1 VARVAERHRI
11 ETVRALRWAFL
22 SGFALDLIATLSVA
36 LVALTAGLRL
46 QDGALALAPALVVL
60 LLAPEVFVPLRAVGA
75 QYHAS
80 TDALEAAAVALELA
94 ALPALQVRGT
104 LLAGEPVASLVDVTV
119 RHPGRDEDAL
129 LGVSLAL
136 RAGQVVA
143 VEGPERRG
151 QEHAAARPAGSGGAG
166 RRHGGHRGRGPGVAG
181 SAGLAAAAPAA
192 LAPHGRRGGAAGGS
206 GRLGR
211 GGAGRAVAVPGAG
224 GRHPARGGRPRGVS
238 WAATPRRAGPGRPAR
253 PAVAP
258 ADRCRWCCWTSR
270 RRISTQQGRVEL
282 QRCWTRCGGPPRW
295 CW

>member
-1 VARVAERHRI
+1 VVQSVVVPPLVLLWVARTVVVSLVALLVTLPSSRCSSSSSGWRRGTGPSARTPRSPGLAATLLDLLQGLPTLKVHGRAQGQVAAVARVAERHRI

-119 RHPGRDEDAL
+119 RHPRSRRGRPARREPGA
-129 LGVSLAL
+129 V
-136 RAGQVVA
+136 AGQVVA
-143 VEGPERRG
+143 VEGP
-151 QEHAAARPAGSGGAG
+151 SGAG
-166 RRHGGHRGRGPGVAG
+166 KSTLLHVLLGAVGR
-181 SAGLAAAAPAA
+181 
-192 LAPHGRRGGAAGGS
+192 
-206 GRLGR
+206 
-211 GGAGRAVAVPGAG
+211 
-224 GRHPARGGRPRGVS
+224 
-238 WAATPRRAGPGRPAR
+238 TPGR
-253 PAVAP
+253 
-258 ADRCRWCCWTSR
+258 W
-270 RRISTQQGRVEL
+270 
-282 QRCWTRCGGPPRW
+282 
-295 CW
+295 